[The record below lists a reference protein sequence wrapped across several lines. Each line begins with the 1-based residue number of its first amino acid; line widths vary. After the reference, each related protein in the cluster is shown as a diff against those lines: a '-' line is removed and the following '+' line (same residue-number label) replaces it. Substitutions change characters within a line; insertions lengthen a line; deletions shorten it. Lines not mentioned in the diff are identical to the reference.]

1 MNLFNSTHIN
11 FMKRSQL
18 IRREISNYF
27 YLRKV
32 LKRESRSND
41 PETEWNKLN
50 LRKNWFGRIY
60 TVISLREEDMGEE
73 EVVRNWKAMERM
85 RPINDYLSKL
95 DLQEIVFPSIEQI
108 PDSRS
113 YLVVY
118 SPLFRELTL
127 SWILWRAF
135 AVILLTATTILTLT
149 YLT

>member
-1 MNLFNSTHIN
+1 
-11 FMKRSQL
+11 MKRSKL

-41 PETEWNKLN
+41 PESNWNKLN

-73 EVVRNWKAMERM
+73 EIVRNWKAMERM
-85 RPINDYLSKL
+85 RPVNEYLSSL
-95 DLQEIVFPSIEQI
+95 DLQEIVFPSIEKI

-118 SPLFRELTL
+118 TPIFRELTL
-127 SWILWRAF
+127 SWILWRVF
-135 AVILLTATTILTLT
+135 AAILLVASGILTLT
-149 YLT
+149 YLL